1 MSSLS
6 FPHRCQTRVR
16 SLRHLIKAFS
26 SYVCMVDR
34 YSMDVIY
41 LKILLKTLDSR
52 SRRIAFRG
60 QAGERAVNA
69 K

>member
-1 MSSLS
+1 
-6 FPHRCQTRVR
+6 
-16 SLRHLIKAFS
+16 
-26 SYVCMVDR
+26 MVDR